1 LRPLTRLTHTSL
13 AHSALIVAA
22 AFAVSR
28 VLGML
33 REVVIAAR
41 FGTGETYDA
50 YVAAFRIP
58 DLLFVIVMSGAF
70 GSAFIPVFGGFLARG
85 DEERAWRLANAL
97 LTWTV
102 VILLIVAQ
110 LILVFADTLVA
121 GLIAPELSADTK
133 ELAVDLTRLLLL
145 SPLLLGLGAAAKGM
159 LEAQDLFTLPAV
171 APIVYNVGIIL
182 GALLLSPAM
191 GIHGLAAG
199 VIIGAAGHAGI
210 QFGWLLRNGLAIRP
224 TFSLRVEG
232 LREVT
237 RLVGPR
243 LAGQFVSQSNLIV
256 MTNFASRAGD
266 GAISSLSYG
275 QHLVMLPHGIL
286 ALSLSTVIFP
296 RMARQFELGEFGGL
310 RQTLLQA
317 LRPLVFLT
325 VPAAIVLFT
334 LRESIVQVVL
344 QYGSFTAV
352 STGLVVDTIAWF
364 SLGLL
369 ARSIIEP
376 LTRTFYAMHD
386 TRTPLLVSTVAVG
399 LNIGLSWV
407 LLDLMGFPGLALS
420 LSLSSTVRML
430 VLLALL
436 ARRTPHLIEGLTRP
450 VSRMMP
456 AALVLMLVGVAI
468 SGPVAQATDP
478 ADGGR
483 LWGYPLFVAAMI
495 LMAAAYVVTAR
506 LCKVPEVTT
515 VVSKVRAQLGG
526 RSQPPT

>member
-1 LRPLTRLTHTSL
+1 M
-13 AHSALIVAA
+13 AANALIVAA

-33 REVVIAAR
+33 REIVIAAR

-50 YVAAFRIP
+50 YIAAFRIP

-70 GSAFIPVFGGFLARG
+70 GSAFIPVFGGFIARG
-85 DEERAWRLANAL
+85 DDERAWRLANAL

-121 GLIAPELSADTK
+121 GLIAPKLSADAQ

-159 LEAQDLFTLPAV
+159 LEAQDMFTLPAV

-191 GIHGLAAG
+191 GIYGLAAG

-210 QFGWLLRNGLAIRP
+210 QFGWLLRHGLVLRP
-224 TFSLRVEG
+224 TFSLNVEG

-243 LAGQFVSQSNLIV
+243 LAGQFVGQSNLIV

-296 RMARQFELGEFGGL
+296 RMARQFELEELGGL

-325 VPAAIVLFT
+325 IPAAILLFT
-334 LRESIVQVVL
+334 LRQSIVQVVL
-344 QYGSFTAV
+344 QYGSFTAE

-369 ARSIIEP
+369 ARSIIAP

-436 ARRTPHLIEGLTRP
+436 ARRTPLLIDGLTRP
-450 VSRMMP
+450 VARMMP
-456 AALVLMLVGVAI
+456 AAMVLLLVGVAI
-468 SGPVAQATDP
+468 GEPIARATNP

-483 LWGYPLFVAAMI
+483 LWGYPLFVAALA
-495 LMAAAYVVTAR
+495 LMTAAYVVTAR
-506 LCKVPEVTT
+506 LCHVPEVTT
-515 VVSKVRAQLGG
+515 VLSKVRARLGS

>member
-1 LRPLTRLTHTSL
+1 M
-13 AHSALIVAA
+13 AANALIVAA
-22 AFAVSR
+22 AFAVGR
-28 VLGML
+28 VLGL
-33 REVVIAAR
+33 VREVVIATR

-50 YVAAFRIP
+50 YIAAFRIP

-85 DEERAWRLANAL
+85 DDERAWRLANAL

-102 VILLIVAQ
+102 VILLVVAQ
-110 LILVFADTLVA
+110 VILIFAEPLVG
-121 GLIAPELSADTK
+121 GLIAPELSPDAQD
-133 ELAVDLTRLLLL
+133 LAVDLTRFLLL

-159 LEAQDLFTLPAV
+159 LEAQDMFTLSAV
-171 APIVYNVGIIL
+171 APIIYNVGIIL
-182 GALLLSPAM
+182 GALLLSPSI
-191 GIHGLAAG
+191 GIYGLAAG
-199 VIIGAAGHAGI
+199 VIIGAAGHAAI

-224 TFSLRVEG
+224 TLSLRVEG

-243 LAGQFVSQSNLIV
+243 LAGQFVGQSNLIV

-296 RMARQFELGEFGGL
+296 RMARQFGLGDLGGV
-310 RQTLLQA
+310 RQTLLRA
-317 LRPLVFLT
+317 LRPLIFLT
-325 VPAAIVLFT
+325 IPAAVVLFT
-334 LRESIVQVVL
+334 LRESIVQMVL
-344 QYGSFTAV
+344 QYGSFTAE
-352 STGLVVDTIAWF
+352 STGMVVDTVAWF

-369 ARSIIEP
+369 ARSMIEP

-407 LLDLMGFPGLALS
+407 LLDQMGFPGLALS

-430 VLLALL
+430 VLLVLL
-436 ARRTPHLIEGLTRP
+436 ANRTDHLIEGLTRP
-450 VSRMMP
+450 VARMLP
-456 AALVLMLVGVAI
+456 AALALLLVGLAL
-468 SGPVAQATDP
+468 SGPVARATDP
-478 ADGGR
+478 NDGGR
-483 LWGYPLFVAAMI
+483 LWGYPVFVLTLLAI
-495 LMAAAYVVTAR
+495 GGSYGLIAR
-506 LCKVPEVTT
+506 LCQVPEVTT
-515 VVSKVRAQLGG
+515 VVSKVRDRLGRNQLDA
-526 RSQPPT
+526 